1 MENFNIVSFLEA
13 AYRRKWL
20 VMAPAV
26 LGTIIAALVA
36 WLMPSYY
43 SSTTLILVE
52 QQQVPSSYVTPTD
65 VTPFNQRLNTIRQ
78 QILSRPNLERIINEF
93 NLYRTNDGLLERGAA
108 KLGIDIGR
116 PLSRESALNRLVSSL
131 EIRLVGERRAED
143 AFSISYSGTDPYTTM
158 QVTSALASMF
168 INENLKRREM
178 YAEGTSEFLSDEL
191 ARAKS
196 DLEAQERAVRDFK
209 ERYMGGLPEQL
220 DANLR
225 TLDRLQLELQA
236 VRLEIKSG
244 EDRKVQLEA
253 QLSSLVGGTS
263 GAQVN
268 PLAAEMESLQRE
280 LTQLLSQYNENYP
293 DVIII
298 RNRLKELGTLF
309 ASNRTGAAEDQA
321 AQLPGPEIRNPEA
334 YSNLMTFESQLRSLK
349 MRERELNENIRAL
362 EKRVEETPAN
372 EQKFTDLNRNYQI
385 SFANYQ
391 NLLEKSLNARL
402 AENLEKRQKGE
413 RFRIIDP
420 ANLPE
425 WPYKPKRSIIT
436 LAGAVAGAGLGF
448 GIIFLLEYMSPAFR
462 KPDEFEGLLEF
473 QVLASIPA
481 FQPEP
486 SEEKGKF
493 GRITGGRRSR

>member
-1 MENFNIVSFLEA
+1 MEKFNLISFLEA

-20 VMAPAV
+20 VIALAS
-26 LGTIIAALVA
+26 LGTVVAALAA

-43 SSTTLILVE
+43 LSKTLILVE
-52 QQQVPSSYVTPTD
+52 QQQVSTSYVTPTD

-78 QILSRPNLERIINEF
+78 QILSRPNLERIISEF
-93 NLYRTNDGLLERGAA
+93 GLYQTNDGLVERAAA
-108 KLGIDIGR
+108 KLGFDMAR
-116 PLSRESALNRLVSSL
+116 PISRENALFRLASSIEVNL
-131 EIRLVGERRAED
+131 LGERRAED

-178 YAEGTSEFLSDEL
+178 YAEGTSEFLADEL

-196 DLEAQERAVRDFK
+196 ELEAQERAVREFK
-209 ERYMGGLPEQL
+209 EKYMGGLPQQL
-220 DANLR
+220 EANLR
-225 TLDRLQLELQA
+225 TLDRLQLDLQA
-236 VRLEIKSG
+236 VRIEIKSA
-244 EDRKVQLEA
+244 EDRKVQLET
-253 QLSSLVGGTS
+253 QFNSTVGAVS
-263 GAQVN
+263 GPHVN
-268 PLAAEMESLQRE
+268 PLVVEMEGLQRE

-298 RNRLKELGTLF
+298 RNRLKELGNLL
-309 ASNRTGAAEDQA
+309 ASNRTGAAESQA
-321 AQLPGPEIRNPEA
+321 VELPGPEIRNPDA
-334 YSNLMTFESQLRSLK
+334 YNNLVSVESQLRSLRT
-349 MRERELNENIRAL
+349 RERELNENIRAL
-362 EKRVEETPAN
+362 ERRVEETPAN
-372 EQKFTDLNRNYQI
+372 EQRFTDLNRNYQI
-385 SFANYQ
+385 SFTNYQ

-425 WPYKPKRSIIT
+425 GPYKPKRSLVT
-436 LAGAVAGAGLGF
+436 FAGTAMGVALGF
-448 GIIFLLEYMSPAFR
+448 GIIFLLEHMSPVFR
-462 KPDEFEGLLEF
+462 KPEEFEGLLEF

-486 SEEKGKF
+486 NAGKGRSAKA
-493 GRITGGRRSR
+493 TGGRRR

>member
-1 MENFNIVSFLEA
+1 MENFNAISFLEA

-20 VMAPAV
+20 VIAPAA
-26 LGTIIAALVA
+26 LGTAIAAIVA

-43 SSTTLILVE
+43 LSTTLILVE
-52 QQQVPSSYVTPTD
+52 QQQVPTSYVTPTD

-93 NLYRTNDGLLERGAA
+93 SLYQTSGGLLERAA
-108 KLGIDIGR
+108 SKAGIDMSR

-196 DLEAQERAVRDFK
+196 ELEAQERAVRDFK

-225 TLDRLQLELQA
+225 TLDRLQLDLQA
-236 VRLEIKSG
+236 VRLEIKG
-244 EDRKVQLEA
+244 AEDRKVQLET
-253 QLSSLVGGTS
+253 QLNSPVGAVS
-263 GAQVN
+263 GPQVN
-268 PLAAEMESLQRE
+268 PLVVEMESLQRE

-293 DVIII
+293 DVIIV
-298 RNRLKELGTLF
+298 RNRLKELGSLL
-309 ASNRTGAAEDQA
+309 ASNRTGAPETTSAV
-321 AQLPGPEIRNPEA
+321 LPGPEIRNPEA
-334 YSNLMTFESQLRSLK
+334 YNNLVSVESQLRSLRT
-349 MRERELNENIRAL
+349 RERELNENIRAL
-362 EKRVEETPAN
+362 EKRVEDTPAN
-372 EQKFTDLNRNYQI
+372 EQRYTDLNRNYQI

-425 WPYKPKRSIIT
+425 GPYKPKRGLIA
-436 LAGAVAGAGLGF
+436 LAGTVIGAGLGF
-448 GIIFLLEYMSPAFR
+448 GVIFLLEFTSPAFR
-462 KPDEFEGLLEF
+462 KPEEFEGLLDF
-473 QVLASIPA
+473 QVIASIPA
-481 FQPEP
+481 FEP
-486 SEEKGKF
+486 DPHAKKGRF
-493 GRITGGRRSR
+493 GRVSGGSGKR